1 MMVPSNVS
9 PQRILFVDD
18 HALFRSALRLLIE
31 KELRPAVVYEASNR
45 AEALEGMKVQPDVVL
60 LDVDLGAESGLDFLP
75 DLLAAGRDARV
86 VVLTSASDPEL
97 HRRAVLLGAVGLV
110 LKVEV
115 ANVLIEA
122 IRKVHA
128 GEVWLGSSLIASV
141 IGEIAHPRRKQQPD
155 PETLKITSL
164 TGREREVIALVGE
177 GLRNK
182 QISER
187 LFISTATV
195 RHYLTSVF
203 SKLGVTDRQMLIIYA
218 YQHGLA
224 TLPPNP
230 NATRCEHCS
239 QAQRAR

>member
-1 MMVPSNVS
+1 MVPQNVS

-31 KELRPAVVYEASNR
+31 KELKPAVVYEAANR
-45 AEALEGMKVQPDVVL
+45 AEALEGMKVHPEVIL

-75 DLLAAGRDARV
+75 ELLEVGGDARV
-86 VVLTSASDPEL
+86 VVLTSASDPEI

-110 LKVEV
+110 RKVEV
-115 ANVLIEA
+115 ARVLIEA
-122 IRKVHA
+122 IRKVCA

-141 IGEIAHPRRKQQPD
+141 LTEIGHARRVQKAD
-155 PETLKITSL
+155 PETIKIASL
-164 TGREREVIALVGE
+164 TVREREVIALVGE

-182 QISER
+182 RISER

-195 RHYLTSVF
+195 RHYLTSIF
-203 SKLGVTDRQMLIIYA
+203 SKLNVTDRQMLIVYA

-224 TLPPNP
+224 VLPPNP
-230 NATRCEHCS
+230 NHRRCE
-239 QAQRAR
+239 